1 MMHTL
6 NKCDNPTVNMQKS
19 TFTTVLLIAILLT
32 GTITTASISVIDAD
46 AKEKK
51 DKYQERDDGK
61 NKEKRYDDYGYDSS
75 IDYKKHEGKDKEKYD
90 DYNEESDKYGS
101 YTENQRDYDKPIKKV
116 KIVNCNNRNIN
127 ADGIEDINTIKPT
140 LDKALA
146 LKKANDEATES
157 ISSEEFNSNPE
168 NSQVYYLGSDTKIIV
183 KCNNENHFLSPS
195 HNTDSETVTND
206 NIDTT
211 EVLGNDSV
219 DVTNDAKEPSQ
230 SDIKSLDSTSGVM
243 QQKLQQQKLQQQ
255 QEQKEQQEQQKD
267 TRILNSGNAVMQQK
281 QEQPVKQ
288 QLQQLQQQKLQQ
300 QKLQQQKLQQQQE
313 QKEQQEQQ
321 KDTRIL
327 NSGNEQQPSTDLPR
341 NLNRAFMEKLANDS
355 TDLTNDAKEP
365 SQSDIKSLD
374 STSEQQPSTEL
385 PTNLNSGLA
394 EKLANKANDVISD
407 AKEPSQSDIKSLDS
421 KSEQQ
426 ASESPINP
434 TSQVPFLLP
443 IPYP

>member
-51 DKYQERDDGK
+51 YKYQERDDGK
-61 NKEKRYDDYGYDSS
+61 YKEKRYDDYGYDSG

-90 DYNEESDKYGS
+90 DYKEESDKYGS
-101 YTENQRDYDKPIKKV
+101 YTKYEEDYDKPIKKV

-140 LDKALA
+140 LDKALS
-146 LKKANDEATES
+146 LKKANDEATQLHT
-157 ISSEEFNSNPE
+157 SEEFNSNPGNTE
-168 NSQVYYLGSDTKIIV
+168 VYYLGSDTKIIV

-195 HNTDSETVTND
+195 HNTDSETLITND
-206 NIDTT
+206 TIDTT
-211 EVLGNDSV
+211 EALGNDSA
-219 DVTNDAKEPSQ
+219 DATNETTEPSQ
-230 SDIKSLDSTSGVM
+230 SDIKSLDSPS
-243 QQKLQQQKLQQQ
+243 
-255 QEQKEQQEQQKD
+255 
-267 TRILNSGNAVMQQK
+267 AVMPQK
-281 QEQPVKQ
+281 QEQPVK
-288 QLQQLQQQKLQQ
+288 QQLQQQKLQQ
-300 QKLQQQKLQQQQE
+300 QKLQQKLQQQQE
-313 QKEQQEQQ
+313 LQEQQ

-341 NLNRAFMEKLANDS
+341 NLNRALMEKLANDS
-355 TDLTNDAKEP
+355 TDVTNDAIEP

-374 STSEQQPSTEL
+374 TKSEQQPSTE
-385 PTNLNSGLA
+385 T
-394 EKLANKANDVISD
+394 
-407 AKEPSQSDIKSLDS
+407 
-421 KSEQQ
+421 
-426 ASESPINP
+426 PINP

>member
-195 HNTDSETVTND
+195 HNTDSETLITND
-206 NIDTT
+206 TIDTT
-211 EVLGNDSV
+211 EVLGNDSA

-243 QQKLQQQKLQQQ
+243 
-255 QEQKEQQEQQKD
+255 
-267 TRILNSGNAVMQQK
+267 
-281 QEQPVKQ
+281 
-288 QLQQLQQQKLQQ
+288 Q

-426 ASESPINP
+426 PSESPINP

>member
-1 MMHTL
+1 M
-6 NKCDNPTVNMQKS
+6 
-19 TFTTVLLIAILLT
+19 AILFT

-75 IDYKKHEGKDKEKYD
+75 IDYKKYEGKDKEKYD
-90 DYNEESDKYGS
+90 DYKEESDKYDS

-168 NSQVYYLGSDTKIIV
+168 NSKVYYLGSDTKIIV

-230 SDIKSLDSTSGVM
+230 SDIKSLDSTS
-243 QQKLQQQKLQQQ
+243 
-255 QEQKEQQEQQKD
+255 
-267 TRILNSGNAVMQQK
+267 AVMQQK
-281 QEQPVKQ
+281 
-288 QLQQLQQQKLQQ
+288 LQQQKLQQ

-313 QKEQQEQQ
+313 QQQQKLQQQQEQQEQQ

-327 NSGNEQQPSTDLPR
+327 NSGNEQQPSSDLPR
-341 NLNRAFMEKLANDS
+341 NLNRGLMEKLANDS
-355 TDLTNDAKEP
+355 TDVT
-365 SQSDIKSLD
+365 
-374 STSEQQPSTEL
+374 
-385 PTNLNSGLA
+385 
-394 EKLANKANDVISD
+394 SD

-426 ASESPINP
+426 PSTDLPRNLNRALMEKLANDSTDVTSDAKEPSQSDIKSLDSKSEQQPSTESPINP